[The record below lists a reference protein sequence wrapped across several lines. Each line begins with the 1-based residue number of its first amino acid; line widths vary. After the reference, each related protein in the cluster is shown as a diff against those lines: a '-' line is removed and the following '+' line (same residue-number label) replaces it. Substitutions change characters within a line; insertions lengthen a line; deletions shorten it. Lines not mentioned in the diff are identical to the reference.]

1 MKALATLIE
10 KHFDNID
17 QAWGARK
24 KKPNKT
30 KTQSESPTQH
40 QQTEIKRSKFNLH
53 TQILLCF

>member
-40 QQTEIKRSKFNLH
+40 QQTKNKTLKV
-53 TQILLCF
+53 